1 MTILKNNLEDQ
12 LIKNFYNFYS
22 LIDTILKVKTK
33 DSLSLKES
41 YLLLV
46 VDKLL
51 PKKENTVSNIAN
63 ELKITIP
70 AASLS
75 ISTLV
80 KKNYLNRVHDEN
92 DRRVYLITI
101 TDKSRIVLDAQENF
115 RRRVLEDIISQLNP
129 IERASLIAMLNRL
142 DGFVAK
148 DLERIRKDY
157 TPLINK

>member
-1 MTILKNNLEDQ
+1 MAILKNNLEDQ
-12 LIKNFYNFYS
+12 LIKNFYNFYY
-22 LIDTILKVKTK
+22 LIETILKVKTK

-41 YLLLV
+41 FLLLT

-80 KKNYLNRVHDEN
+80 KKNYLQRIHDEN

-101 TDKSRIVLDAQENF
+101 TEKSRLILDAQEGF
-115 RRRVLEDIISQLNP
+115 RRRILQDIILKMNAL
-129 IERASLIAMLNRL
+129 EKASLLAMLNKL
-142 DGFVAK
+142 DNFVSK
-148 DLERIRKDY
+148 DLDRIKKD
-157 TPLINK
+157 NKPMID